1 MGNMSNMGIC
11 PSSEPEGSERASPSE
26 SRGDEEGDEGSAHGT
41 VVENASDNGTTV
53 LLDERIELLETAEPT
68 DESHSEGDGSVD
80 ETVVGAGDPEEERDP
95 TKINMR
101 GDRTT
106 GPRHEAH
113 RRTKACDA
121 NDPDSP
127 VPLLD
132 LSNLNMH
139 PAEFTSPLPGTVPP
153 PPQGVRRFEHSNGRI
168 EAVKVQY
175 LNELGG
181 RIQRGVDT
189 AELTEFGDMQLFE
202 NHSEGD
208 EGSAHGTV
216 GEPESVSSE
225 GSSADS
231 GPTRSVQVHELDSD
245 DSADKSPPEVAHSAA
260 AAEPAEN
267 GSNPQ
272 PRASSQP
279 RVPSGGVAP
288 AAQVPRLDLSDLVH
302 SPELTSPP
310 QPAGAP
316 KGAPVLDAED
326 AIRRLKHSTGRIEA
340 VKVLQSPAAQEHA
353 PVRVVPP
360 NRVGGLGGRG
370 QMSRAEEAEQEHIRR
385 NRPKTSRPAPGF
397 LSGPPLRKGDKMVE
411 QLGEGGFR

>member
-1 MGNMSNMGIC
+1 MSNMGIC

-127 VPLLD
+127 MPLQDLVA
-132 LSNLNMH
+132 LSNL
-139 PAEFTSPLPGTVPP
+139 
-153 PPQGVRRFEHSNGRI
+153 
-168 EAVKVQY
+168 
-175 LNELGG
+175 
-181 RIQRGVDT
+181 
-189 AELTEFGDMQLFE
+189 MQMSE
-202 NHSEGD
+202 SHSEGD

-216 GEPESVSSE
+216 VEPERVSSE

-231 GPTRSVQVHELDSD
+231 GPTRSVHVHGLHSD
-245 DSADKSPPEVAHSAA
+245 DSADESPPEVAHSAA
-260 AAEPAEN
+260 AVEPAEN
-267 GSNPQ
+267 GSNTPQ

-279 RVPSGGVAP
+279 RVPSEGVAP
-288 AAQVPRLDLSDLVH
+288 AAKVPRLDLSDLVH
-302 SPELTSPP
+302 W
-310 QPAGAP
+310 AGP
-316 KGAPVLDAED
+316 DEKCG
-326 AIRRLKHSTGRIEA
+326 
-340 VKVLQSPAAQEHA
+340 
-353 PVRVVPP
+353 
-360 NRVGGLGGRG
+360 GGR
-370 QMSRAEEAEQEHIRR
+370 A
-385 NRPKTSRPAPGF
+385 GF
-397 LSGPPLRKGDKMVE
+397 F
-411 QLGEGGFR
+411 FR